1 MLSTKTKNPRAIT
14 MANTWKQKEIAIALG
29 LRDEMVQH
37 NIDNKLI
44 QEYMDEEYDR
54 INTEHSAKIKRYYD
68 KINNMTSTKNNKRE
82 RTKAIE
88 FLIKNKTFLE
98 EKGYDTDFIN
108 NYVAKHYSVINKK
121 YSEKNI
127 VKNNIDNID
136 NIDNINVIAFID

>member
-14 MANTWKQKEIAIALG
+14 MANTWRQKEIAIALG
-29 LRDEMVQH
+29 LRDEMTQH
-37 NIDNKLI
+37 NIESKLI
-44 QEYMDEEYDR
+44 QEYLDEEYNR
-54 INTEHSAKIKRYYD
+54 INTEHSARIKRYYD
-68 KINNMTSTKNNKRE
+68 KLNNNISIKSNKRE

-108 NYVAKHYSVINKK
+108 NYVAKNYSVINKK

-127 VKNNIDNID
+127 VKNDSNNDN
-136 NIDNINVIAFID
+136 NVIAFID

>member
-14 MANTWKQKEIAIALG
+14 MANTWRQKEIAIALG
-29 LRDEMVQH
+29 LRDEMTQH
-37 NIDNKLI
+37 NIDSKLI
-44 QEYMDEEYDR
+44 QEYLNEEYNR

-68 KINNMTSTKNNKRE
+68 KLNNMTSIKSNKRE

-108 NYVAKHYSVINKK
+108 NYVEKHYSVINKK
-121 YSEKNI
+121 YSEKKQEKEETNN
-127 VKNNIDNID
+127 NNID
-136 NIDNINVIAFID
+136 VLSFID